1 MTLRQKSE
9 WKTKRE
15 VKETALT
22 QPLPPRSGLVQP
34 SSQAEMKQRLAK
46 AAEVLLPDYQAGGD
60 LTAFTVLD
68 SEDFC
73 EKR

>member
-1 MTLRQKSE
+1 
-9 WKTKRE
+9 
-15 VKETALT
+15 
-22 QPLPPRSGLVQP
+22 
-34 SSQAEMKQRLAK
+34 MKQRLAK